1 LSSGLLPTKKIRADF
16 AMLWSHIRLAI
27 LAFAN
32 QIADNLRRYLGVM
45 LVAFIT
51 FSTDFTGYYELAMR
65 ITVLVSSAL
74 IQTAG
79 SLMPTLSILHEQQD
93 QVRLF
98 TGIELA
104 MRGGLFVL
112 ILAWGIFVLVGRPLI
127 VFLVGESFAPVY
139 PLIFI
144 LLLYLPFRWI
154 ETVYDQLC
162 NVYQRPELSLP
173 SRIVWLVSFV
183 VLAFWG
189 FKKWELSGIAVAYCV
204 AFIVSSGLSYLVVWK
219 TIRVRIAMK
228 RSLTLFLSI
237 LPFVAALIWSD
248 DLSERIVAVPIA
260 IISASLIAHITGS
273 LRANEIRTF
282 YQAIRGQK
290 TTL

>member
-1 LSSGLLPTKKIRADF
+1 
-16 AMLWSHIRLAI
+16 
-27 LAFAN
+27 
-32 QIADNLRRYLGVM
+32 
-45 LVAFIT
+45 
-51 FSTDFTGYYELAMR
+51 
-65 ITVLVSSAL
+65 
-74 IQTAG
+74 
-79 SLMPTLSILHEQQD
+79 MPTLSILHEQQD